1 MVGSNDKYVAHTLHS
16 IYIAAD
22 TNTQTPH
29 TSYHVVSANLNN
41 TVERKK
47 LLAHSTA
54 ERQQYI
60 YPCRNI
66 ALQRASAQFRHYSA
80 LINYKMPIYAR
91 RLEPGLALVA
101 WIFMLRARPPVCSHA
116 RSQCK
121 HSSAHGF
128 SFHCIFHCFSILHW
142 LDQFIHHTSRTC
154 PMSFRTMYANFIHTE
169 MLSAHTASLLQRI
182 HAYFSLALLVFFFF
196 FHFGWRDI
204 CNNWFTQTQRTSRC
218 ELANR
223 GTMNEWVCKMHTQET
238 LRLGRARVCVWCG
251 YEERSLEESVSTS
264 SENASLSE
272 I

>member
-196 FHFGWRDI
+196 FFISVGVTFATIDLHKHSARRDVSWRI
-204 CNNWFTQTQRTSRC
+204 
-218 ELANR
+218 E
-223 GTMNEWVCKMHTQET
+223 
-238 LRLGRARVCVWCG
+238 GR
-251 YEERSLEESVSTS
+251 
-264 SENASLSE
+264 
-272 I
+272 